1 MPRRSS
7 AGRRTGTVKSAGGGQ
22 GVASGGAAA
31 GMESAGARAG
41 AVAAAARDGPQHA
54 FTAMPR

>member
-22 GVASGGAAA
+22 GVPSGGAAA

-41 AVAAAARDGPQHA
+41 AVAAARDGPQHA